1 MLLRPLLAPGWHQAV
16 GFLLKVIPGK
26 VRKRNADAFA
36 EYAEAFNCA
45 IDAFIQLDEVRSSA
59 VTLVQRP
66 IFGDRDSC
74 IQLNATFVPVSLLL
88 CTGLRCDHHTG
99 GRSQAEGS

>member
-1 MLLRPLLAPGWHQAV
+1 M
-16 GFLLKVIPGK
+16 KVIPGK

-59 VTLVQRP
+59 VTILCSHVGAEANSV
-66 IFGDRDSC
+66 IAIVAFNST
-74 IQLNATFVPVSLLL
+74 LLHVPVSLLL